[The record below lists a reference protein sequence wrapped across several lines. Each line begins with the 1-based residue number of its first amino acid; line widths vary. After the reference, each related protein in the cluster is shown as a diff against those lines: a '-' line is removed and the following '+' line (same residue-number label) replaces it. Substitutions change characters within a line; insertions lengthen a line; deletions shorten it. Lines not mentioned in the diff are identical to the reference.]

1 MLESAADRSP
11 RLPLVST
18 LVIWG
23 SLELTDSEKIVWY
36 HTWLLDSVPVDGC
49 YQSARS
55 MGQRTGRSQKT
66 VEDARSTLSAMELV
80 DSFPRPGTVQPGW
93 FAKLPASLVP
103 KAKDL
108 SSVSREVHEAG
119 GQREKFDER
128 VRGYRAKASR
138 QRTEPGPDIG
148 RKGVPRGTGGRF
160 RVRSEEA
167 SDTARSA
174 STGEGVGGGAPT
186 SVSETIER
194 SLPPAVTQ
202 RQRQVGVGS
211 SEPDRQ
217 VGDLRRRG
225 QKIADEYMAVDKLK
239 KGQPLSA
246 QERRDARDYAFRH
259 STERPGEDTG
269 S

>member
-1 MLESAADRSP
+1 MLESAADRTP
-11 RLPLVST
+11 KLPLVAT

-49 YQSARS
+49 YQAARS

-66 VEDARSTLSAMELV
+66 IEDARSSLSAMELI

-108 SSVSREVHEAG
+108 SSATREVHEPG

-128 VRGYRAKASR
+128 VHRAKASR
-138 QRTEPGPDIG
+138 QRAEPGPDIG
-148 RKGVPRGTGGRF
+148 RKGVPRGDGGRF
-160 RVRSEEA
+160 RGLSEVS

-174 STGEGVGGGAPT
+174 SAGEGVGGGAPT
-186 SVSETIER
+186 SAFEAIER
-194 SLPPAVTQ
+194 SLPPAVTEH
-202 RQRQVGVGS
+202 QRQVGVGS
-211 SEPDRQ
+211 SEPERQ

-239 KGQPLSA
+239 KGHPLSA
-246 QERRDARDYAFRH
+246 QERRDANDYAFRH
-259 STERPGEDTG
+259 STERPREDTG
-269 S
+269 T